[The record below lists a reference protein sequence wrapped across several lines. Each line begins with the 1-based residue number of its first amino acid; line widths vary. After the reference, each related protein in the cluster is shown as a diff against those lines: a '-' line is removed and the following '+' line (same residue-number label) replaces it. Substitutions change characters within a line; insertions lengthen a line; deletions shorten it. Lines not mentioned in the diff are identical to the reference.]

1 MTFPST
7 DWPLTLNIGNFRCE
21 KIILVRISVTK
32 EKVIDITSANL
43 GNSPTK
49 RKQEKMEKS
58 WKEQ

>member
-32 EKVIDITSANL
+32 EKVIDIMSDNL

-49 RKQEKMEKS
+49 
-58 WKEQ
+58 

>member
-32 EKVIDITSANL
+32 EKVIDITSDNL

-49 RKQEKMEKS
+49 RK
-58 WKEQ
+58 